1 MSMKSEEVRNT
12 GQIGY
17 ITGGSLKEGFIARL
31 IVPPETVQEGSFVV
45 VEDGP
50 RVFYGLVTNL
60 KLCAADPRFT
70 DAHTMNRF
78 PPALREQ
85 VAAHTLYTEVE
96 IMPALMQ
103 NIGYAPGTPGYVP
116 LDKNVDPEPLPV
128 KMVPPH
134 HSPLRAA
141 ERFDVANIF
150 GSASDPKYF
159 EVGSTREQGHPV
171 AINMEKFVQRS
182 SGIFGS
188 TGTGKSYLTR
198 MILAGLIRS
207 KQASALVFDMHSEY
221 AYGNVSPDTHT
232 QVPGL
237 KNKMPDRVKVCAI
250 GTGGKVGGNHPDYDL
265 MLEYSD
271 VTPED
276 VQMLTRT
283 LNLRDTTAT
292 TLFALEKSF
301 GRDHWL
307 QSFMELKP
315 GIGEGTVSDWA
326 EQNNVNI
333 AAAESLQSKLNR
345 LYHSPYLVEK
355 TPYNVVSQIVN
366 ALENGISVIITFGKY
381 QSELD
386 YLLVANILTRKVRA
400 VWEKRTEDHLAGI
413 GFKPNPLVVAI
424 EEAHKLLSRDMAS
437 QTAFALIAREMRKYS
452 VTLLVIDQRPS
463 QIDDEI
469 MSQLGTRV
477 SGWLGDETDI
487 AAVLSGLSGKDS
499 LRGMLS
505 RLQPK
510 QEVLL
515 LGYGVPMPLPIR
527 SRLYD
532 NEFWKQLLGPDHD
545 DRALPEES
553 DDWLSN

>member
-1 MSMKSEEVRNT
+1 MESN
-12 GQIGY
+12 QIGY

-31 IVPPETVQEGSFVV
+31 TVPPEIVQEGSFVV

-50 RVFYGLVTNL
+50 RVFYGLVTNI
-60 KLCAADPRFT
+60 KLCASNERFT

-78 PPALREQ
+78 PASLRGYL
-85 VAAHTLYTEVE
+85 ADHTLYTEVE

-103 NIGYAPGTPGYVP
+103 NIGYAPGTPGY
-116 LDKNVDPEPLPV
+116 DPFDQNIDLNPLPV
-128 KMVPPH
+128 KMIPPH

-141 ERFDVANIF
+141 ESYDVAAIF
-150 GSASDPKYF
+150 GSPEDPKHF

-171 AINMEKFVQRS
+171 AINMEKFVERS

-207 KQASALVFDMHSEY
+207 RLASALVFDMHSEY
-221 AYGNVSPDTHT
+221 AFGTASVDSGNTNK

-237 KNKMPDRVKVCAI
+237 KQKLPDRVKVCALGR
-250 GTGGKVGGNHPDYDL
+250 GTRINGMMPDFDL
-265 MLEYSD
+265 MIEYSD
-271 VTPED
+271 VTQTD
-276 VQMLTRT
+276 VLMLTKE
-283 LNLRDTTAT
+283 LNLRETTAT
-292 TLFALEKSF
+292 TLHALEKSF
-301 GRDHWL
+301 KEKWL
-307 QSFMELKP
+307 QTFMEMKP
-315 GIGEGTVSDWA
+315 GSEYGTVEEWA
-326 EQNNVNI
+326 DANNINVS
-333 AAAESLQSKLNR
+333 AAESLQSKLNR
-345 LYHSPYLVEK
+345 LYNSDYMTDK
-355 TPYNVVSQIVN
+355 TPYNVVSQIIN
-366 ALENGISVIITFGKY
+366 ALENGISVILSFGNY
-381 QSELD
+381 QSDLD

-400 VWEKRTEDHLAGI
+400 EWERRSEEYFAGK
-413 GFKPNPLVVAI
+413 GSKPTPLVVAI
-424 EEAHKLLSRDMAS
+424 EEAHKLLNREMAS
-437 QTAFALIAREMRKYS
+437 QTAFSLIAREMRKYS

-477 SGWLGDETDI
+477 SGWLGDELDI

-532 NEFWKQLLGPDHD
+532 NEFWNQLLKNDKSSHSITEDIPD
-545 DRALPEES
+545 EE

>member
-103 NIGYAPGTPGYVP
+103 NIGYAPGTPGYDP
-116 LDKNVDPEPLPV
+116 FDKNVDPEPLPV

-237 KNKMPDRVKVCAI
+237 KNKMPDRVKVCAL

-515 LGYGVPMPLPIR
+515 LGYGVRMPLPIR

-553 DDWLSN
+553 EDWLSN

>member
-159 EVGSTREQGHPV
+159 EVGSTREQVHPV

-207 KQASALVFDMHSEY
+207 KQASALVFDMHAEY
-221 AYGNVSPDTHT
+221 AYGNVSPDTHA

-237 KNKMPDRVKVCAI
+237 KNKMPDRVKVCAL

-301 GRDHWL
+301 GREHWL
-307 QSFMELKP
+307 QSFMELKT
-315 GIGEGTVSDWA
+315 GLGKETVSDWA
-326 EQNNVNI
+326 EQNNVNV

-345 LYHSPYLVEK
+345 LYHNPYMVEK
-355 TPYNVVSQIVN
+355 TPYNVVDQIVN

-381 QSELD
+381 QSDLD

-413 GFKPNPLVVAI
+413 GPKPKPLVVAI
-424 EEAHKLLSRDMAS
+424 EEAHKLLSHDMAS

-487 AAVLSGLSGKDS
+487 AAVLSGLSGKDA

-532 NEFWKQLLGPDHD
+532 NEFWTQLLGHDKPDEPLPDEAD
-545 DRALPEES
+545 DG
-553 DDWLSN
+553 LSH

>member
-1 MSMKSEEVRNT
+1 MEES
-12 GQIGY
+12 QIGY

-31 IVPPETVQEGSFVV
+31 TVPPETVQEGSFVV
-45 VEDGP
+45 IEDGP
-50 RVFYGLVTNL
+50 RVFYGLVTNI
-60 KLCAADPRFT
+60 KLCAADNRFT
-70 DAHTMNRF
+70 DAHTMDRF
-78 PPALREQ
+78 PPALREK
-85 VAAHTLYTEVE
+85 VAGHTLYTEVE

-103 NIGYAPGTPGYVP
+103 NIGYAPGTPSYDP
-116 LDKNVDPEPLPV
+116 FDKNVDPEPLPV

-134 HSPLRAA
+134 HSPMREA
-141 ERFDVANIF
+141 ERFDVAAIF
-150 GSASDPKYF
+150 GSTSNPKYF

-207 KQASALVFDMHSEY
+207 KEASALVFDMHSEY
-221 AYGNVSPDTHT
+221 AYGNISPDNHT

-237 KNKMPDRVKVCAI
+237 KNKMPDRVKVCSL
-250 GTGGKVGGNHPDYDL
+250 GSGSRVSGNHPDYDL

-276 VQMLTRT
+276 VMMLTRT

-301 GRDHWL
+301 GRERWL
-307 QSFMELKP
+307 QSFMELKT
-315 GIGEGTVSDWA
+315 GIGEGTVSEWA
-326 EQNNVNI
+326 EQNNVNT
-333 AAAESLQSKLNR
+333 AAAESLQSKLSR
-345 LYHSPYLVEK
+345 LYHNPYMVAK
-355 TPYNVVSQIVN
+355 TPYNVVNQIVN

-381 QSELD
+381 QSDLD

-413 GFKPNPLVVAI
+413 GSKPKPLVVAI
-424 EEAHKLLSRDMAS
+424 EEAHKLLSREMAS

-477 SGWLGDETDI
+477 SGWLGDESDI

-532 NEFWKQLLGPDHD
+532 GEFWKQLLGKTTSSDP
-545 DRALPEES
+545 LPKEDE
-553 DDWLSN
+553 DWLSN

>member
-1 MSMKSEEVRNT
+1 MESN
-12 GQIGY
+12 QIGY
-17 ITGGSLKEGFIARL
+17 ITGGSLKEGFLARL
-31 IVPPETVQEGSFVV
+31 TVSPDTVQEGSFVV
-45 VEDGP
+45 IEDGP
-50 RVFYGLVTNL
+50 RVFYGLVTNI
-60 KLCAADPRFT
+60 KLCATDSRFT

-78 PPALREQ
+78 PPSLRDQ
-85 VAAHTLYTEVE
+85 MAGHTLFTEVE
-96 IMPALMQ
+96 ILPALMR
-103 NIGYAPGTPGYVP
+103 NIGYAPGTPGYDP
-116 LDKNVDPEPLPV
+116 FDKDVDPEPLPV

-134 HSPLRAA
+134 HSPMRSADC
-141 ERFDVANIF
+141 FDVAAIF
-150 GSASDPKYF
+150 GSPSDPKYF
-159 EVGSTREQGHPV
+159 EIGSTREQGHPV

-198 MILAGLIRS
+198 MILAGLIHS
-207 KQASALVFDMHSEY
+207 KLASALVFDMHSEY

-237 KNKMPDRVKVCAI
+237 KNKMPSRVKVCAL
-250 GTGGKVGGNHPDYDL
+250 GAGSRVGGNHPDFDL

-271 VTPED
+271 VMPED
-276 VQMLTRT
+276 VMMLTRT

-301 GRDHWL
+301 GRERWL
-307 QSFMELKP
+307 QSFMELKT

-326 EQNNVNI
+326 EQNNVNV

-345 LYHSPYLVEK
+345 LYHNPYMVEK
-355 TPYNVVSQIVN
+355 TPYNVVDQIVN

-381 QSELD
+381 QSDLD

-400 VWEKRTEDHLAGI
+400 VWEKRTEDHLAGT
-413 GFKPNPLVVAI
+413 GSKPTPLVVAI

-477 SGWLGDETDI
+477 SGWLGDEADI
-487 AAVLSGLSGKDS
+487 AAVLSGLSGKDA

-532 NEFWKQLLGPDHD
+532 NEFWKKLLGGKEPD
-545 DRALPEES
+545 APLPDEG

>member
-1 MSMKSEEVRNT
+1 MRNET
-12 GQIGY
+12 LNNHIGY

-31 IVPPETVQEGSFVV
+31 TVSPDMVQEGSFVV
-45 VEDGP
+45 IEDGP
-50 RVFYGLVTNL
+50 RVFYGLVTNI
-60 KLCAADPRFT
+60 KLCAADERFV
-70 DAHTMNRF
+70 DARTMDRL
-78 PPALREQ
+78 PEPLRQKLAE
-85 VAAHTLYTEVE
+85 HTLCTEVE

-103 NIGYAPGTPGYVP
+103 NVGYAPGTPGYDP
-116 LDKNVDPEPLPV
+116 FDKNVDPNPMPV

-134 HSPLRAA
+134 HSLMRAA
-141 ERFDVANIF
+141 ERFDVAAIF
-150 GSASDPKYF
+150 GSPSDPKYF
-159 EVGSTREQGHPV
+159 EAGSTREQGHPV
-171 AINMEKFVQRS
+171 AIDMEKFVQRS

-221 AYGNVSPDTHT
+221 AYGNISPDTHT

-237 KNKMPDRVKVCAI
+237 KNKMPDRVKVCAL
-250 GTGGKVGGNHPDYDL
+250 GTGGKVSGNHPDFDL

-276 VQMLTRT
+276 VLMLTKT
-283 LNLRDTTAT
+283 LNLRETTAT

-301 GRDHWL
+301 GRENWL

-315 GIGEGTVSDWA
+315 GIGEETVSDWA
-326 EQNNVNI
+326 EQNNVNV

-345 LYHSPYLVEK
+345 LYHNPYMVKK
-355 TPYNVVSQIVN
+355 TPYNVVNQIVS

-381 QSELD
+381 QSDLD

-400 VWEKRTEDHLAGI
+400 VWEKRTEDHAAGI
-413 GFKPNPLVVAI
+413 GPKPTPLVVAI
-424 EEAHKLLSRDMAS
+424 EEAHKLLSHDMAS

-469 MSQLGTRV
+469 MSQLGTRI
-477 SGWLGDETDI
+477 SGWLGDEADI

-532 NEFWKQLLGPDHD
+532 NEFWNQLLGTEKSNQELP
-545 DRALPEES
+545 PEEN
-553 DDWLSN
+553 DWLSN

>member
-237 KNKMPDRVKVCAI
+237 KNKMPDRVKVCAL